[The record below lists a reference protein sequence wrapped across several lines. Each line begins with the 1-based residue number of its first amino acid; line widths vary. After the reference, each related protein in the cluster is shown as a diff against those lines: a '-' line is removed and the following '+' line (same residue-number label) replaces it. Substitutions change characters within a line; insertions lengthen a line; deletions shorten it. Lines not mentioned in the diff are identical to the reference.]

1 MTTITNTGETPVRV
15 AGRYLQ
21 QGESAQVADEV
32 AALVMANNPAVVV
45 TDAEPVTPKPAVKR
59 KK

>member
-1 MTTITNTGETPVRV
+1 MITITNTGATPVRV

-21 QGESAQVADEV
+21 QGESAQVADSV
-32 AALVMANNPAVVV
+32 AALVMAANPAVVV
-45 TDAEPVTPKPAVKR
+45 ADAEPGKKPVSKR

>member
-1 MTTITNTGETPVRV
+1 MATITNTGEKPVRV

-21 QGESAQVADEV
+21 RGESAQVADNV
-32 AALVMANNPAVVV
+32 AALVMAANPAVVV
-45 TDAEPVTPKPAVKR
+45 ADAEPEKKPVVKR